1 MSLIPDAPTFDAAE
15 LRTRLNLKEGES
27 DEIFALA
34 VLTVNRELVGA
45 FRDVPGEVY
54 DDLVR
59 RVAGAIKGAQRRPAG
74 GNGQLTRTDQAE
86 PGPPAPRDYAAPI
99 RAQLALY
106 VSPL

>member
-1 MSLIPDAPTFDAAE
+1 MATIPNAPTFDAAA
-15 LRTRLNLKEGES
+15 LAARLNVKP
-27 DEIFALA
+27 DEQGDLYELA
-34 VLTVNRELVGA
+34 TLTVNRELEGA
-45 FRDVPGEVY
+45 FRDVPAEVY

-59 RVAGAIKGAQRRPAG
+59 RVAGAIVGARRRPAG
-74 GNGQLTRTDQAE
+74 GNGQLTRTEQSE